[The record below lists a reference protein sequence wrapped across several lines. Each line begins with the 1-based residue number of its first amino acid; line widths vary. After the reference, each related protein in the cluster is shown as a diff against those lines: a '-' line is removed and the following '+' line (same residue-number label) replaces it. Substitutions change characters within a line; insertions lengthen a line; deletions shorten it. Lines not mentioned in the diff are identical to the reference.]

1 MDVKDDK
8 PIFKPM
14 WNKYWKQFELVFLLT
29 PWSITCYW
37 VLCLIQPPAVS
48 FLLGKKNVTI
58 GLLGGGGERDKS
70 NSAERRSLDHHAERQ
85 IILFSKE
92 KKDKR
97 ERRNRTR
104 LSTRMGSK
112 RGLKLSP
119 RWIEEEFALAEVA
132 TSWKIN
138 QTEYES
144 KKEEISF
151 SLDDLLPLLFWKFSI
166 SCWGAAARTV
176 SRHNHQR
183 LIVRR
188 FLPSLRSY
196 F

>member
-29 PWSITCYW
+29 PWSITCFW

-48 FLLGKKNVTI
+48 FLLGKKMWQSVSW
-58 GLLGGGGERDKS
+58 GGGGERDKS
-70 NSAERRSLDHHAERQ
+70 NSAEIRSLDHHAERE

-97 ERRNRTR
+97 ARRNRTR

-138 QTEYES
+138 QTEYCC
-144 KKEEISF
+144 
-151 SLDDLLPLLFWKFSI
+151 SLEDLLLLLFWKFSI

-196 F
+196 FQT

>member
-29 PWSITCYW
+29 PWSITCCW

-48 FLLGKKNVTI
+48 FLLGKKMWQSVSW
-58 GLLGGGGERDKS
+58 GGGGERDKS

-138 QTEYES
+138 QTEYCC
-144 KKEEISF
+144 
-151 SLDDLLPLLFWKFSI
+151 SLEDLLLLLFWKFSI

-196 F
+196 FQT

>member
-29 PWSITCYW
+29 PWSITCCW

-58 GLLGGGGERDKS
+58 GLLGGGGGERDKS

-92 KKDKR
+92 MKDKR
-97 ERRNRTR
+97 ARRNRTR
-104 LSTRMGSK
+104 LSTQMGSK

-144 KKEEISF
+144 KKKEISF
-151 SLDDLLPLLFWKFSI
+151 SPTYCCSLEYHLLLLFWKFSI

-176 SRHNHQR
+176 
-183 LIVRR
+183 RR

>member
-70 NSAERRSLDHHAERQ
+70 NSAERRSLDHHAERE

-97 ERRNRTR
+97 ARRNRTR
-104 LSTRMGSK
+104 LSTQMGSK

-151 SLDDLLPLLFWKFSI
+151 SPTYCCSLEDLLLLLFRKFSI

-176 SRHNHQR
+176 
-183 LIVRR
+183 RR

>member
-48 FLLGKKNVTI
+48 FLLGKKMWQSVSW
-58 GLLGGGGERDKS
+58 GGGGERDKS
-70 NSAERRSLDHHAERQ
+70 NSAEIRSLDHHAERE

-97 ERRNRTR
+97 ARRNRTR

-138 QTEYES
+138 QTEYCC
-144 KKEEISF
+144 
-151 SLDDLLPLLFWKFSI
+151 SLEDLLLLLFWKFSI

-196 F
+196 FQT

>member
-48 FLLGKKNVTI
+48 FLLGKKMWQSVSW
-58 GLLGGGGERDKS
+58 GGGGERDKS
-70 NSAERRSLDHHAERQ
+70 NSAERRSLDHHAERE

-104 LSTRMGSK
+104 LSTQMGSK

-151 SLDDLLPLLFWKFSI
+151 SPTYCCSLEDLLLLLFRKFSI

-176 SRHNHQR
+176 
-183 LIVRR
+183 RR

>member
-1 MDVKDDK
+1 M
-8 PIFKPM
+8 
-14 WNKYWKQFELVFLLT
+14 LLST
-29 PWSITCYW
+29 Y
-37 VLCLIQPPAVS
+37 LIQPPAVS
-48 FLLGKKNVTI
+48 FLLGKKCDNRS
-58 GLLGGGGERDKS
+58 LGGEGERDKS

-92 KKDKR
+92 MKEKR
-97 ERRNRTR
+97 ERWNRTC
-104 LSTRMGSK
+104 LSTQKGSK

-144 KKEEISF
+144 KKKEISF
-151 SLDDLLPLLFWKFSI
+151 SPTYCCSLEGRLLLLFWKFSI

-183 LIVRR
+183 LIVLR
-188 FLPSLRSY
+188 FLPSLLEY
-196 F
+196 I